1 MLLGEI
7 LRWNAK
13 RHPQKTAFVFDGHR
27 YTFREFLDRVNRL
40 SHSFIRMGLKK
51 GDRVALMAQNCHH
64 HLEIFFAAAKA
75 GLVLVP
81 VNFRSL
87 ESEILYVINN
97 AGPRVFILSRDY
109 HNRIRPL
116 ISQMNSIEQYI
127 CMEQGLDSM
136 LYYED
141 VLASAS
147 GDEPPVPAAV
157 EEHDDVMICYTSGAT
172 GNPKGVRLTHRNWI
186 SAGLNCA
193 CALSLTDK
201 DIALITVPLLHV
213 AGIWPFMSHFSI
225 GGSVVILR
233 GFDPREL
240 LKTIEKERITTLNL
254 VPTHLID
261 LLDVVKTKQFDLSSL
276 RKITYGAAPMPLEVL
291 RQGTRAFGNIFMHI
305 YGLTEAA
312 GGLVSYYDMGGY
324 MSEGDPR
331 QIRRRSYSCGQEG
344 INVEARIV
352 NEKGE
357 DAQPGE
363 VGEIIVRGD
372 CVMKGYWN
380 LPEET
385 SWTLRDGWLYTGDL
399 ATMDEDGY
407 IFITDRKGFKIISG
421 GENIYPKEVEDIIYQ
436 HPAVKEVVV
445 LGIPDE
451 RWGEAVKAVIVTN
464 EGAHVTED
472 EIIQF
477 SKERLA
483 GYKRPKS
490 VDFVSEL
497 PKSSVGKILKKEI
510 KTWYWK

>member
-1 MLLGEI
+1 MILGDI

-13 RHPQKTAFVFDGHR
+13 RHPNKTALVFDGRR
-27 YTFREFLDRVNRL
+27 YTFGQFLERVNRL
-40 SHSFIRMGLKK
+40 STGFLQMDLRK
-51 GDRVALMAQNCHH
+51 GDRVAIMAENCHH
-64 HLEIFFAAAKA
+64 HLEIFFAAAKV
-75 GLVLVP
+75 GLILVP
-81 VNFRSL
+81 INFRSM
-87 ESEILYVINN
+87 ESEILYVMND
-97 AGPRVFILSRDY
+97 AGPRTFILSRDY
-109 HNRIRPL
+109 HDRIQPL
-116 ISQMNSIEQYI
+116 TSQMKSIEKYI
-127 CMEQGLDSM
+127 CLEQELDSM

-141 VLASAS
+141 MLAVSS
-147 GDEPPVPAAV
+147 RDEPFVPVPI
-157 EEHDDVMICYTSGAT
+157 EENDDVMICYTSGAT

-193 CALSLTDK
+193 CALSLTER

-213 AGIWPFMSHFSI
+213 AGIWPFMSHFYI

-233 GFDPREL
+233 GFDPIEL
-240 LKTIEKERITTLNL
+240 LITVEKESITTLNL

-261 LLDVVKTKQFDLSSL
+261 LLDVVNTKQYNLSSL

-291 RQGTRAFGNIFMHI
+291 RQCTEAFGSIFMHI

-312 GGLVSYYDMGGY
+312 GGLVSYYDIGGY
-324 MSEGDPR
+324 LSKGDPKE
-331 QIRRRSYSCGQEG
+331 IRRRSYSCGQEG
-344 INVEARIV
+344 INVESRIIN
-352 NEKGE
+352 NEG
-357 DAQPGE
+357 DDVQPGE
-363 VGEIIVRGD
+363 IGEIIVRGD

-380 LPEET
+380 LPAET
-385 SWTLRDGWLYTGDL
+385 SRTLKDGWLYTGDL
-399 ATMDEDGY
+399 ATVDEDGY

-445 LGIPDE
+445 IGVPDK
-451 RWGEAVKAVIVTN
+451 RWGEAVKAVILLK
-464 EGAHVTED
+464 EGAHATED

-477 SKERLA
+477 SKERMA

-510 KTWYWK
+510 KKWYWK

>member
-1 MLLGEI
+1 MILGEI

-13 RHPQKTAFVFDGHR
+13 RHPNKTAFVFDGHR
-27 YTFREFLDRVNRL
+27 YTFNQFLERVNRL
-40 SHSFIRMGLKK
+40 SNGFLRMDFKK

-64 HLEIFFAAAKA
+64 HLEIFFAAAKV
-75 GLVLVP
+75 GLILVP
-81 VNFRSL
+81 INFRSI
-87 ESEILYVINN
+87 ESEILYVMDS
-97 AGPRVFILSRDY
+97 AGPRAFILSRDY
-109 HNRIRPL
+109 HDRIRHL
-116 ISQMNSIEQYI
+116 TSQMKSIEKYI
-127 CMEQGLDSM
+127 CLEQGFDLM
-136 LYYED
+136 IYYED
-141 VLASAS
+141 VLTTSS
-147 GDEPPVPAAV
+147 GDEPLAPVPI
-157 EEHDDVMICYTSGAT
+157 EENDDVMICYTSGAT

-193 CALSLTDK
+193 CALSLTER

-213 AGIWPFMSHFSI
+213 AGIWPFMSHFYI

-233 GFDPREL
+233 VFDPIEL
-240 LKTIEKERITTLNL
+240 LKTIEKESITTLNL

-261 LLDVVKTKQFDLSSL
+261 LLEVVKTRQYNLSSL

-291 RQGTRAFGNIFMHI
+291 RRCTEAFGNIFMHI

-312 GGLVSYYDMGGY
+312 GGLVSYYDIGGY
-324 MSEGDPR
+324 MSDGDPGE
-331 QIRRRSYSCGQEG
+331 IRRRSYSCGQEG
-344 INVEARIV
+344 INVEARVV
-352 NEKGE
+352 NEEGE
-357 DAQPGE
+357 DVQPGE

-399 ATMDEDGY
+399 ATMDKDGY
-407 IFITDRKGFKIISG
+407 IFITDRKGFKIITG

-436 HPAVKEVVV
+436 HPAVKEVVA
-445 LGIPDE
+445 LGIPDN
-451 RWGEAVKAVIVTN
+451 RWGEAVKAVIVTK

-477 SKERLA
+477 SKERMA

-510 KTWYWK
+510 KKWYWK